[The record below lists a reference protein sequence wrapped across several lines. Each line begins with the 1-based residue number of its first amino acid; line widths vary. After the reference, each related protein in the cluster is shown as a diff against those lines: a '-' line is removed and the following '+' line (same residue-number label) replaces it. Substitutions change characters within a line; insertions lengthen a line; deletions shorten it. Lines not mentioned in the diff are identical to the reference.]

1 MSLLHVIQLCCRVM
15 LCLDEH
21 LIISVFFFFLF
32 VNLLAFKCLVWK
44 SDEHCEMG
52 GGTFESHAISRKK
65 PVLTTCMEKVDLD
78 CHASYCWEARKYFK
92 DVSKQD
98 FDFGKEYI
106 TLCGILIR
114 VFESSVFLLQK
125 IIHAG

>member
-1 MSLLHVIQLCCRVM
+1 M
-15 LCLDEH
+15 
-21 LIISVFFFFLF
+21 
-32 VNLLAFKCLVWK
+32 AFRFLVWK

-98 FDFGKEYI
+98 FDFGAEYI